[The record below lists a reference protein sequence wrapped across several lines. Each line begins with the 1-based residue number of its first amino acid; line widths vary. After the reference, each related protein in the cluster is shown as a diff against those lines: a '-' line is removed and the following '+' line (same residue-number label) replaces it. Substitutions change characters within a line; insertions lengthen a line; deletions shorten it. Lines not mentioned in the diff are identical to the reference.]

1 MHSTRFQILRGLGRL
16 FFVLWLSGCSDVGPE
31 PNQWP
36 MRPLVYT
43 ENPDLTPESAA
54 VNEGR
59 LTRDLLRGARG
70 AGWGAMQ
77 TKPADLPELDS
88 LNALGRATFDALVK
102 HDETLWDHVFVPVEA
117 YAEMVHMDAGPA
129 QVFVDGIQGRS
140 RSLWDVFEPPNLSE
154 ARPNGWAGLFEFVEF
169 VPGDGRRLDGKS
181 ANSDDEIAQYWN
193 GRLTLRYVP
202 GDTTF
207 DLSVAKILRVAGEKD
222 HYYLGSP
229 IQVDSRLKVLI
240 ASGMHLK
247 PELMRSGEYPYPL
260 QVGSFW
266 RYSRYP
272 QGHEDDVVDPQVM
285 ATAVVVEVVSVD
297 RYDTVRLIRPRLSY
311 NETSLTKADEWWVA
325 TPRRIYVCD
334 RGCRG
339 HVQETSWMLAYFAA
353 QAPIYAF
360 PLQADQRWGAG
371 GYNSGSPVFT
381 TRAGQ
386 AMDLPGGVF
395 PSTIEIRGQGA
406 LGAWDDHLALPQ
418 SRVFVWGKGLVQ
430 RRLDTP
436 NGVIIESLNE
446 FRLMPSN

>member
-1 MHSTRFQILRGLGRL
+1 MPSNRFQILRGLGRL
-16 FFVLWLSGCSDVGPE
+16 FFVLWLSGCSDVSPE
-31 PNQWP
+31 PSQWP

-59 LTRDLLRGARG
+59 LTRALLRGAKG

-77 TKPADLPELDS
+77 AKPADLPELDS

-117 YAEMVHMDAGPA
+117 YAALVHMDAGPA

-140 RSLWDVFEPPNLSE
+140 RSLWDVFEPPSLSE
-154 ARPNGWAGLFEFVEF
+154 ARPDGWAGLFEFVEF
-169 VPGDGRRLDGKS
+169 VPGDGRKLDGKS

-193 GRLTLRYVP
+193 GRLTIRYLP

-207 DLSVAKILRVAGEKD
+207 DLPVAKILRVDGEKNY
-222 HYYLGSP
+222 YYLGSP

-247 PELMRSGEYPYPL
+247 PELMRSDEYPYPL

-297 RYDTVRLIRPRLSY
+297 RFDTLRLIRLRRSY
-311 NETSLTKADEWWVA
+311 NDTSLTKADEWWVA

-371 GYNSGSPVFT
+371 GYTSASPVFT

-395 PSTIEIRGQGA
+395 PSTIEVRGQGA
-406 LGAWDDHLALPQ
+406 LGAWDGHLALPQ

-430 RRLDTP
+430 RRLDSP